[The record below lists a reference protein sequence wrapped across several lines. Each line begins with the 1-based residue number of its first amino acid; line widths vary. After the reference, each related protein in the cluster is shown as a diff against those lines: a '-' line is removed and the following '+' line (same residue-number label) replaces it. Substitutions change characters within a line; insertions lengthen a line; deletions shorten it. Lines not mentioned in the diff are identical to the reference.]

1 MADRHAAEGTV
12 VVVRSRFEG
21 SWSTGF
27 EVVEVLEAVDGPWLR
42 IRRQS
47 DGVVLPVL
55 FRLDE
60 VDPV

>member
-1 MADRHAAEGTV
+1 MAHSPGEGTM

-21 SWSTGF
+21 SWSPGF
-27 EVVEVLEAVDGPWLR
+27 EVVEVLNTDDGPWLR

-55 FRLDE
+55 FRPDE